1 MNCVA
6 SPAQDTVNLQ
16 LKWSIP
22 KQAAMWDTFYN
33 STSDCK
39 GGLRLQ
45 REQRFRAEKE
55 GATERDVT
63 KRALRLQR
71 ESSSSVYNPMRHRAL
86 SPSHSLSSLRVNDNV
101 RPCSDTEGPE
111 QASVIYMR
119 ACVCALLSVY
129 YNITYVY
136 VCIYIYRPRSI
147 LRKCIIYT

>member
-1 MNCVA
+1 MNFVA

-39 GGLRLQ
+39 SGLRLQ

-55 GATERDVT
+55 SATERGVT

-71 ESSSSVYNPMRHRAL
+71 ESSSSADKPKKAAMWHCIPFHGILLKVSHKALLCGILFKALKRHQKE
-86 SPSHSLSSLRVNDNV
+86 SSLNEFCRL
-101 RPCSDTEGPE
+101 PCTGHCKFTIEMEYPKTG
-111 QASVIYMR
+111 
-119 ACVCALLSVY
+119 C
-129 YNITYVY
+129 YVGY
-136 VCIYIYRPRSI
+136 F
-147 LRKCIIYT
+147 L